1 MKKFLTACTLF
12 ACALCAQAYD
22 IVATVSIEGD
32 TKWYFDIEL
41 ANNNIDFTAFQLDI
55 TLDGDAE
62 LKESDLEKCELIPS
76 HVLKL
81 AQPEGRYRVV
91 GYSESNTSF
100 KNTDGRLFTFSLDGD
115 IQGITINKIIF
126 AKPDGTEVEAA
137 DYTRALDRT
146 GDPDAVKNV
155 PAVQK
160 ENKVIYNMEGKQVFR
175 IDRRGIYIENGK
187 KKAIR

>member
-1 MKKFLTACTLF
+1 MKKLLTACTLF

-41 ANNNIDFTAFQLDI
+41 ANNDIDFTAFQLDI
-55 TLDGDAE
+55 TLDGDVE
-62 LKESDLEKCELIPS
+62 LKESDLENCELIPS
-76 HVLKL
+76 HTLKL
-81 AQPEGRYRVV
+81 AKPKGLYRVV
-91 GYSESNTSF
+91 GYSKSNASLQ
-100 KNTDGRLFTFSLDGD
+100 KTDGRLFSFSLDGD
-115 IQGITINKIIF
+115 IRGITINKIIF
-126 AKPDGTEVEAA
+126 AKPDGTEVEAT
-137 DYTRALDRT
+137 DYTRTLDRT
-146 GDPDAVKNV
+146 GDPDAVENV

-160 ENKVIYNMEGKQVFR
+160 ENRVIYNMEGKQVFR